1 MLADFWQGLGGEFSQ
16 CLILPTADLVFEQVQ
31 CLLMILDLHLDIGD
45 VEGGPGEFAKV
56 LAYCAMLVIETAR
69 QWKASGLGQI
79 SETFAGRL
87 VVADH
92 CLGEAFDRLTLRFL
106 LRQLAELD
114 FGGVADRQLMDDRAI
129 GRIELMRCRYA
140 WFGSGRPGRRKRR
153 IARLRDR
160 RKGDGER

>member
-16 CLILPTADLVFEQVQ
+16 CLILPAADLVFEQVQ

-106 LRQLAELD
+106 LRQLAEFD
-114 FGGVADRQLMDDRAI
+114 FSGIANCQLMDNRAV
-129 GRIELMRCRYA
+129 GRIELVWCRNA
-140 WFGSGRPGRRKRR
+140 WFRGRRSGRGKRR
-153 IARLRDR
+153 VARLCDR
-160 RKGDGER
+160 RKDD